1 MRVKNQPALQETQE
15 MQVRS
20 LDREEFP
27 GEGNANP
34 LQYSCLKNPM
44 DRGAWLTTVQ
54 RITESDTTQ
63 QQTHNEDREH
73 FNCPSM
79 NI

>member
-1 MRVKNQPALQETQE
+1 

-20 LDREEFP
+20 LDQEESP

-34 LQYSCLKNPM
+34 LQFSCLKNPM
-44 DRGAWLTTVQ
+44 DRGAWFWTTVQ
-54 RITESDTTQ
+54 RITESDMTQ
-63 QQTHNEDREH
+63 QQTHNEDTEH
-73 FNCPSM
+73 FNCPPM